1 MDTGPL
7 FKTHVLKHKGAYI
20 IGVALLSISCLMQLV
35 IPKVLERYTNQ
46 LQEYGLAAADI
57 LQFAIWIVVIALGVA
72 FFRAVSRIYIF
83 KLSRTLEKQVR
94 NRLFKKWEGLSASY
108 YNKHR
113 IGDLMSH
120 AVNDLNVI
128 REVGFHGVFF
138 SVEAIVMISVT
149 MIAMGVTVSLP
160 LTLLVL
166 LPLPALTYIA
176 YKFRFE
182 IQTRATRVQEA
193 ISHITSRVQEFAAGI
208 RIVKTYVQEQ
218 EEIRKFT
225 EDNLNNVDAQRKLIQ
240 SNSMFTSLSQG
251 IVGISYMISV
261 VFGGYLVLTNRITLG
276 GFVAF
281 NTYLTMLIQPVE
293 NLGRVINVLQ
303 RGAAADIRLR
313 NVLNTEPDVKNEES
327 VLPIKKIRGH
337 IRVQNLTFTYPG
349 SKQPVLKEIELDVP
363 AGSSLA
369 IVGKVGSGKTTLM
382 QLLLRMYNPPK
393 GTIFVDGND
402 LFQIPLETLRSHIGY
417 VPQEHFLF
425 STSIKENIAFDPQK
439 RYKDKEIHQASKMAQ
454 VYDNIVEF
462 PYQFDTELGEKGMSL
477 SGGQRQRVSIARALI
492 KKPSILIFDDS
503 LSAVDTETESLILAE
518 LKKEMKNRTSIIIS
532 HRISTIQHADQII
545 VMDEGRIIE
554 RGDHAELVKQGG
566 VYAKMYYH
574 QLMNQGLEEG
584 VGE

>member
-1 MDTGPL
+1 ML
-7 FKTHVLKHKGAYI
+7 
-20 IGVALLSISCLMQLV
+20 GVALLSISCLMSLV
-35 IPKVLERYTNQ
+35 IPKVLEWYTNG
-46 LQEYGLAAADI
+46 LQEKSLVAADN
-57 LQFAIWIVVIALGVA
+57 LRFAFWIIAIGLGVA
-72 FFRAVSRIYIF
+72 FFRATSRIYMF
-83 KLSRTLEKQVR
+83 KLSRTLEKQIR

-128 REVGFHGVFF
+128 REVSFHGVFLT
-138 SVEAIVMISVT
+138 VEAFVMIGVT
-149 MIAMGVTVSLP
+149 MAAMGATVSLP

-193 ISHITSRVQEFAAGI
+193 ISRITSRVQEFAAGI
-208 RIVKTYVQEQ
+208 RIVKTYVQEL

-225 EDNLNNVDAQRKLIQ
+225 EDNENNVDAQKKLIQ

-251 IVGISYMISV
+251 IVGLSYLISV
-261 VFGGYLVLTNRITLG
+261 VFGGYLVLNSTITLG
-276 GFVAF
+276 EFVAF

-303 RGAAADIRLR
+303 RGVAADIRLR
-313 NVLNTEPDVKNEES
+313 KVLSTQPEVKDEDDVQS
-327 VLPIKKIRGH
+327 IKSISGH
-337 IRVQNLTFTYPG
+337 IQVKNLTFTYPG
-349 SKQPVLKEIELDVP
+349 SRKPALEDIHFEVP
-363 AGSSLA
+363 AGTSLA
-369 IVGKVGSGKTTLM
+369 IFGRVGSGKTTLAH
-382 QLLLRMYNPPK
+382 LLLRMYNPPR
-393 GTIFVDGND
+393 GTMHIDGRDIFE
-402 LFQIPLETLRSHIGY
+402 IPLQTLRGSIGY

-425 STSIKENIAFDPQK
+425 STSIQENIAFDPSK
-439 RYKDKEIHQASKMAQ
+439 SYSDEEVHQAAKMAQ

-462 PYQFDTELGEKGMSL
+462 PHQFQTELGERGMSL

-503 LSAVDTETESLILAE
+503 LSAVDTETEAKILAE
-518 LKKEMKNRTSIIIS
+518 LKKEMQGRTTIIIS

-545 VMDEGRIIE
+545 VLDEGRIVE
-554 RGDHAELVKQGG
+554 RGDHASLVKRGG
-566 VYAKMYYH
+566 IYAKMHYH
-574 QLMNQGLEEG
+574 QLMNQRMEEG